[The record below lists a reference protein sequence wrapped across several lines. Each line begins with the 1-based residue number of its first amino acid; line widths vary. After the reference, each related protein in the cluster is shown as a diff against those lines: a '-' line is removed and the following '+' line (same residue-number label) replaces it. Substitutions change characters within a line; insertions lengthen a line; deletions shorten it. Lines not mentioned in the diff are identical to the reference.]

1 MNKLSKINKWY
12 ILTVALLATVF
23 FSSET
28 LLEVVTRDAT
38 GITTG
43 IIAIFV
49 LCHLAVARLIAK
61 PSERLETTI
70 AFIAEFMVA
79 LGLIGTVTGF
89 MILFGDSFI
98 NLHVSDQASIAAVI
112 SDVAAG
118 LGTAL
123 VTTLFGLVSR
133 WAIIAELHFLYED

>member
-12 ILTVALLATVF
+12 ILTVALVATVF
-23 FSSET
+23 FSFDT
-28 LLEVVTRDAT
+28 LLEVVTRDGT
-38 GITTG
+38 GITSG
-43 IIAIFV
+43 IIVIFI
-49 LCHLAVARLIAK
+49 LCHFTVARLIAK
-61 PSERLETTI
+61 PSERLESTI
-70 AFIAEFMVA
+70 VFIAEFMVA

-98 NLHVSDQASIAAVI
+98 SLDVSDQASIASVI
-112 SDVAAG
+112 SDVASG

-123 VTTLFGLVSR
+123 VTTLFGLASR